1 MACDKR
7 SVLLTCPLL
16 LRAARRE
23 PSDLTIATPA
33 ILRPSDTDFDTESF
47 HKLLQHYATTRSPVP
62 RRRNQTRLGV
72 GGGVVPTSREFAF
85 ATIGTQPSSFCI
97 GLGAW
102 KEMLGMPRPILVVTS
117 RYPKEVEDRIDR
129 DYNAR
134 RDPNQF
140 PFSQQKLLSASEG
153 ADALFITPADRL
165 ESRFFQKV
173 SSTVKVIATYS
184 VGFEH
189 IDLEAAARRKIQ
201 VAYTPGVNSEA
212 TADIAMLLLLGASRR
227 AYEAQ
232 ELVRTGTW
240 KPLSPDM
247 LLGWQVGG
255 KVLGILGM
263 GRVGQAVA
271 RRARGFGMKIHY
283 CNASELPAEIAGDAV
298 CHRDPSDL
306 LRASQFLS
314 LHAPE
319 TPQTRHFL
327 NSKTISLLP
336 PGAIVV
342 NTARGGLVVDDDL
355 IAALKSGWVA
365 AAGLDVFEG
374 EPKLHPEYLSLKNT
388 FLLPHIGSA
397 TIETRTAMGMLAL
410 DNVEAVL
417 NGRPAPTLVPS
428 VVGNGLRH

>member
-1 MACDKR
+1 MTK
-7 SVLLTCPLL
+7 
-16 LRAARRE
+16 
-23 PSDLTIATPA
+23 
-33 ILRPSDTDFDTESF
+33 
-47 HKLLQHYATTRSPVP
+47 
-62 RRRNQTRLGV
+62 
-72 GGGVVPTSREFAF
+72 
-85 ATIGTQPSSFCI
+85 
-97 GLGAW
+97 
-102 KEMLGMPRPILVVTS
+102 PILVVTS
-117 RYPKEVEDRIDR
+117 RYPKDVEDRIDR
-129 DYNAR
+129 DFSAR
-134 RDPNQF
+134 RNLNQV
-140 PFSQQKLLSASEG
+140 PFSQQELLSAAEG
-153 ADALFITPADRL
+153 ADALFITPADHL
-165 ESRFFQKV
+165 DAEFFQKV
-173 SSTVKVIATYS
+173 SSTVRIIATYS

-189 IDLEAAARRKIQ
+189 IDLEAAARRKIPI
-201 VAYTPGVNSEA
+201 AYTPGVNNEA

-232 ELVRTGTW
+232 ELVRTGAWT
-240 KPLSPDM
+240 PLSPDM

-283 CNASELPAEIAGDAV
+283 HDRSDLPAEIAGDAV
-298 CHRDPSDL
+298 YHKDPSDL

-327 NSKTISLLP
+327 NSKTIGLLP

-355 IAALKSGWVA
+355 IAALKSGRIA

-374 EPKLHPEYLSLKNT
+374 EPKLNPEYVSLKNT

-417 NGRPAPTLVPS
+417 SGRPAPTLVPDLS
-428 VVGNGLRH
+428 WKVA

>member
-1 MACDKR
+1 
-7 SVLLTCPLL
+7 
-16 LRAARRE
+16 
-23 PSDLTIATPA
+23 
-33 ILRPSDTDFDTESF
+33 
-47 HKLLQHYATTRSPVP
+47 
-62 RRRNQTRLGV
+62 
-72 GGGVVPTSREFAF
+72 
-85 ATIGTQPSSFCI
+85 
-97 GLGAW
+97 
-102 KEMLGMPRPILVVTS
+102 MLSTKPILVVTT
-117 RYPKEVEDRIDR
+117 RYPKNVEDRIDR
-129 DYNAR
+129 DYKAR
-134 RDPNQF
+134 RNPNQV
-140 PFSQQKLLSASEG
+140 PFNQQELLSVTEG

-165 ESRFFQKV
+165 NSEFFQKV
-173 SSTVKVIATYS
+173 SSTLKIVATFS

-189 IDLEAAARRKIQ
+189 IDMEAAARRKIP

-232 ELVRTGTW
+232 QLVRTGAW

-255 KVLGILGM
+255 KVLGIFGM
-263 GRVGQAVA
+263 GRVGQSVA

-283 CNASELPAEIAGDAV
+283 SNASELSAEIAGDAV
-298 CHRDPSDL
+298 YHQDPSDL
-306 LRASQFLS
+306 LRVSQFLS

-327 NSKTISLLP
+327 NAKTISLLP
-336 PGAIVV
+336 AGAIIV

-355 IAALKSGWVA
+355 IAALKSGRVA

-374 EPKLHPEYLSLKNT
+374 EPKLNPEYVSLKNT

-410 DNVEAVL
+410 DNVDAVL
-417 NGRPAPTLVPS
+417 NGRPAPTLVPDFS
-428 VVGNGLRH
+428 RKIA

>member
-1 MACDKR
+1 MTK
-7 SVLLTCPLL
+7 
-16 LRAARRE
+16 
-23 PSDLTIATPA
+23 
-33 ILRPSDTDFDTESF
+33 
-47 HKLLQHYATTRSPVP
+47 
-62 RRRNQTRLGV
+62 
-72 GGGVVPTSREFAF
+72 
-85 ATIGTQPSSFCI
+85 
-97 GLGAW
+97 
-102 KEMLGMPRPILVVTS
+102 PILVVTN
-117 RYPKEVEDRIDR
+117 RYTKEVEDRIDR

-134 RDPNQF
+134 RNPSQL
-140 PFSQQKLLSASEG
+140 PFSKEQLLSAAEG

-165 ESRFFQKV
+165 DSAFFQKV
-173 SSTVKVIATYS
+173 SPTVKIIATHS

-189 IDLEAAARRKIQ
+189 IDLEAAARRKFP
-201 VAYTPGVNSEA
+201 VAYTPGVNHEA
-212 TADIAMLLLLGASRR
+212 TADIAILLLLGASRR

-232 ELVRTGTW
+232 ELVRRGIW

-255 KVLGILGM
+255 KVLGIFGM

-283 CNASELPAEIAGDAV
+283 SNTSELPAEIAGDAV
-298 CHRDPSDL
+298 YHKDPADL

-319 TPQTRHFL
+319 TPETRHFL
-327 NSKTISLLP
+327 NAKTIGLLP
-336 PGAIVV
+336 AGAIVV
-342 NTARGGLVVDDDL
+342 NTARGGLVADEDL
-355 IAALKSGWVA
+355 IAALKSGRVA

-374 EPKLHPEYLSLKNT
+374 EPKIDPEYVSLKNT

-417 NGRPAPTLVPS
+417 NGRPAPSLIQ
-428 VVGNGLRH
+428 L

>member
-1 MACDKR
+1 MTK
-7 SVLLTCPLL
+7 
-16 LRAARRE
+16 
-23 PSDLTIATPA
+23 
-33 ILRPSDTDFDTESF
+33 
-47 HKLLQHYATTRSPVP
+47 
-62 RRRNQTRLGV
+62 
-72 GGGVVPTSREFAF
+72 
-85 ATIGTQPSSFCI
+85 
-97 GLGAW
+97 
-102 KEMLGMPRPILVVTS
+102 PILVVTS
-117 RYPKEVEDRIDR
+117 RYTKEVEDRIDR
-129 DYNAR
+129 NYNAR
-134 RDPNQF
+134 RNSNQL
-140 PFSQQKLLSASEG
+140 PFSQQELLSAAEG

-165 ESRFFQKV
+165 DSEFFQKV
-173 SSTVKVIATYS
+173 SSTVRVIATYS

-189 IDLEAAARRKIQ
+189 IDLEAAARRKIP

-232 ELVRTGTW
+232 ELVRTGAW

-263 GRVGQAVA
+263 GHVGQAVA

-283 CNASELPAEIAGDAV
+283 YDTKELPAEIAGDAV
-298 CHRDPSDL
+298 YHEDPLDL
-306 LRASQFLS
+306 LRVSQFLT

-336 PGAIVV
+336 AGAIVV
-342 NTARGGLVVDDDL
+342 NAARGGLVVDDDL
-355 IAALKSGWVA
+355 IAALKSGRIA
-365 AAGLDVFEG
+365 AAGLDVYEG
-374 EPKLHPEYLSLKNT
+374 EPKLHPEYISLKNT

-397 TIETRTAMGMLAL
+397 TIETRTAMGMLVL

-417 NGRPAPTLVPS
+417 NGKPAPTLVPGRS
-428 VVGNGLRH
+428 LELVSR

>member
-1 MACDKR
+1 MNKA
-7 SVLLTCPLL
+7 V
-16 LRAARRE
+16 
-23 PSDLTIATPA
+23 
-33 ILRPSDTDFDTESF
+33 
-47 HKLLQHYATTRSPVP
+47 
-62 RRRNQTRLGV
+62 
-72 GGGVVPTSREFAF
+72 
-85 ATIGTQPSSFCI
+85 
-97 GLGAW
+97 
-102 KEMLGMPRPILVVTS
+102 LVVTS

-134 RDPNQF
+134 RNPNQG
-140 PFSQQKLLSASEG
+140 PFSQQALLSAVEG

-165 ESRFFQKV
+165 DSEFFQKV
-173 SSTVKVIATYS
+173 SSTVQIIATYS

-189 IDLEAAARRKIQ
+189 IDLEAAARRKIPI
-201 VAYTPGVNSEA
+201 AYTPGVNNEA

-232 ELVRTGTW
+232 ELVRTGAW
-240 KPLSPDM
+240 KQPLGTDM

-263 GRVGQAVA
+263 GRVGQSVA

-283 CNASELPAEIAGDAV
+283 SNASKLPAEIAGDAV
-298 CHRDPSDL
+298 YHEDPSDL

-327 NSKTISLLP
+327 NAKAISLLP

-355 IAALKSGWVA
+355 IAALKSGRVA

-374 EPKLHPEYLSLKNT
+374 EPRLNPEYISLKNT

-410 DNVEAVL
+410 DNVDAVL
-417 NGRPAPTLVPS
+417 NGRPAPTLVQP
-428 VVGNGLRH
+428 

>member
-1 MACDKR
+1 MTK
-7 SVLLTCPLL
+7 
-16 LRAARRE
+16 
-23 PSDLTIATPA
+23 
-33 ILRPSDTDFDTESF
+33 
-47 HKLLQHYATTRSPVP
+47 
-62 RRRNQTRLGV
+62 
-72 GGGVVPTSREFAF
+72 
-85 ATIGTQPSSFCI
+85 
-97 GLGAW
+97 
-102 KEMLGMPRPILVVTS
+102 PILVVTS

-134 RDPNQF
+134 RNFNQL
-140 PFSQQKLLSASEG
+140 PFDQQKLLSAAEG

-165 ESRFFQKV
+165 DSKFFQKV
-173 SSTVKVIATYS
+173 SSTVKIIATYS

-189 IDLEAAARRKIQ
+189 IDLEAAARRKIP

-232 ELVRTGTW
+232 ELVRTGAW
-240 KPLSPDM
+240 KPMSPDM

-255 KVLGILGM
+255 KILGILGM

-271 RRARGFGMKIHY
+271 RRARGFGMRIHY
-283 CNASELPAEIAGDAV
+283 SDASELSAEIVSDAIY
-298 CHRDPSDL
+298 HEDPLDL
-306 LRASQFLS
+306 LRVSQFLS

-319 TPQTRHFL
+319 TPQTHHFL
-327 NSKTISLLP
+327 NAKTISHLP

-355 IAALKSGWVA
+355 TAALKSGQVA

-374 EPKLHPEYLSLKNT
+374 EPKLHPEYILLKNT

-410 DNVEAVL
+410 DNVGAVL
-417 NGRPAPTLVPS
+417 NGRPAPTLVQP
-428 VVGNGLRH
+428 